1 MFLKTLKIEN
11 GDSLIR
17 EIPFHTGINL
27 IVDDTHT
34 SDKKESGNNVGKT
47 TVLRLIDFCL
57 AGKGENIYKD
67 SEFKYKSNNDIIEKF
82 LKENNIIITLILKED
97 LDITSSKEI
106 TIRRNFLS
114 RKLKI
119 LELDGEEYG
128 NDEFPRKLK
137 EIIFNSLNLKPT
149 FRQIISKNIRDE
161 KNRLQNTVKVLHPT
175 TTMEEYEALYLFWLG
190 IPSDNSDRKQKIL
203 SQIKIEENL
212 QKRLRKESNYSR
224 IEQALIIIN
233 RNISELEEKKNSF
246 NLNENFEKDLEELN
260 VAKKEINKLST
271 QISQLQLRKEL
282 VLESKLELEKEIVE
296 VNTDQIQSLY
306 NEAKVLIPD
315 LQKTFMDTLSF
326 HNKMIQQKLEFILKE
341 LPTIEESIKELKRHL
356 DTFREKEK
364 SYTSVLQKAGALE
377 ELQKII
383 EELNFT
389 YEKRGNLE
397 EQKRMWDSSISTQES
412 LSSELDSIN
421 LGIDSKDEL
430 INERITIFN
439 RYFSDISSRLYNEQF
454 ILSPDKNDRGYELNI
469 SSISGNLGT
478 GKKKGQIAAFD
489 LAYILFAQ
497 EIGIDY
503 LHFIMHDQIENVH
516 DNQITSLLTEIVS
529 GINCQYVLPI
539 LQDKL
544 PSDIEVE
551 QYITLSLSQS
561 DKLFK
566 V

>member
-34 SDKKESGNNVGKT
+34 SDRKESGNNVGKT

-67 SEFKYKSNNDIIEKF
+67 SEFKDKSNNDIIEKF

-119 LELDGEEYG
+119 LEIDGEEYG
-128 NDEFPRKLK
+128 NDEFPKKLK
-137 EIIFNSLNLKPT
+137 EIIFNSRNLKPT
-149 FRQIISKNIRDE
+149 FRQTISKNIRDE

-246 NLNENFEKDLEELN
+246 NLNKNFEKDLEELN
-260 VAKKEINKLST
+260 IAKKEINKLST

-315 LQKTFMDTLSF
+315 LQKTFVDTLSF

-341 LPTIEESIKELKRHL
+341 LPTIEGNIKELKRLL

-383 EELNFT
+383 EELNLT

-397 EQKRMWDSSISTQES
+397 EQKRMWDSSISTQET
-412 LSSELDSIN
+412 LSSELHFIN

-430 INERITIFN
+430 INERITVFN

-529 GINCQYVLPI
+529 GINCQYILPI

>member
-1 MFLKTLKIEN
+1 MFLKILKIEN

-17 EIPFHTGINL
+17 EISFHTGINL

-67 SEFKYKSNNDIIEKF
+67 SEFKDKSNNDIIEKF

-114 RKLKI
+114 RKQKI
-119 LELDGEEYG
+119 IEIDGEEFG
-128 NDEFPRKLK
+128 IDEFPKKLK
-137 EIIFNSLNLKPT
+137 EIIFNSRNLKPT

-315 LQKTFMDTLSF
+315 LQKTFVDTLSF

-341 LPTIEESIKELKRHL
+341 LPTIEENIKELKRLL

-383 EELNFT
+383 EDLNLT

-529 GINCQYVLPI
+529 SINCQYILPI

>member
-67 SEFKYKSNNDIIEKF
+67 SEFKDKSNNDIIEKF
-82 LKENNIIITLILKED
+82 LKENNIIITLILKDD

-119 LELDGEEYG
+119 LEIDGEEYG
-128 NDEFPRKLK
+128 NDEFPKKLK
-137 EIIFNSLNLKPT
+137 GIIFNSRNLKPT

-315 LQKTFMDTLSF
+315 LQKTFVDTLSF

-341 LPTIEESIKELKRHL
+341 LPTIEGNIKELKRLL

-383 EELNFT
+383 EQLNLT

-397 EQKRMWDSSISTQES
+397 EQKRMWDSSISTQET

-439 RYFSDISSRLYNEQF
+439 KYFSDISSRLYNEQF

-489 LAYILFAQ
+489 LAYVLFAQ

-529 GINCQYVLPI
+529 GINCQYILPI
-539 LQDKL
+539 LPDKL

-551 QYITLSLSQS
+551 QYIILSLSQS

>member
-17 EIPFHTGINL
+17 EIPFHIGINL
-27 IVDDTHT
+27 IVDETQT

-67 SEFKYKSNNDIIEKF
+67 SEFKDKSNNDIIEKF

-106 TIRRNFLS
+106 TIRRNFLP

-119 LELDGEEYG
+119 LEIDGEEYG
-128 NDEFPRKLK
+128 NDEFPKKLK
-137 EIIFNSLNLKPT
+137 EVIFNSRNLKPT

-246 NLNENFEKDLEELN
+246 NLNENFEKNLEELN

-315 LQKTFMDTLSF
+315 LQKSFVDTLSF
-326 HNKMIQQKLEFILKE
+326 HNKMVQQKLEFILKE
-341 LPTIEESIKELKRHL
+341 LPEIEENIKELKRL
-356 DTFREKEK
+356 LVTFREKEK
-364 SYTSVLQKAGALE
+364 SYTNILQKAGALE

-383 EELNFT
+383 EELNLT

-397 EQKRMWDSSISTQES
+397 EQKRMWDSSISTQET

-421 LGIDSKDEL
+421 QGIDSKDEL

-454 ILSPDKNDRGYELNI
+454 ILSPDRNDRGYELNI

-544 PSDIEVE
+544 PSNIEVD

>member
-57 AGKGENIYKD
+57 SGKGENIYKD
-67 SEFKYKSNNDIIEKF
+67 SEFKDKSNNDIIEKF

-119 LELDGEEYG
+119 LEIDGEEYG
-128 NDEFPRKLK
+128 NDEFPKKLK
-137 EIIFNSLNLKPT
+137 EIVFNSRNLKPT

-212 QKRLRKESNYSR
+212 QKRLRKESNYAR

-260 VAKKEINKLST
+260 LAKKEINKLST

-315 LQKTFMDTLSF
+315 LQKTFVDTLSF

-341 LPTIEESIKELKRHL
+341 LPTIEENIKELKRLL
-356 DTFREKEK
+356 DTFRKKEK

-383 EELNFT
+383 EELNLT

-397 EQKRMWDSSISTQES
+397 EQKRMWDSSISTQET

-503 LHFIMHDQIENVH
+503 LHFIMHDQIENIH

>member
-1 MFLKTLKIEN
+1 MFLKALKIEN

-17 EIPFHTGINL
+17 EIPFHPGINL
-27 IVDDTHT
+27 IVDETNT
-34 SDKKESGNNVGKT
+34 SDRKESGNNVGKT

-67 SEFKYKSNNDIIEKF
+67 PEFKDKSNNQIVEGF
-82 LKENNIIITLILKED
+82 LKNNNIIITLILKED
-97 LDITSSKEI
+97 LEITLSKEI
-106 TIRRNFLS
+106 TIRRNFLP
-114 RKLKI
+114 RKQKI
-119 LELDGEEYG
+119 QEINGDEYN
-128 NDEFPRKLK
+128 NDEFPKKLK
-137 EIIFNSLNLKPT
+137 ELIFNSSSSKPT

-190 IPSDNSDRKQKIL
+190 IPADNSARKQKIL

-233 RNISELEEKKNSF
+233 RNISELEEKRKSF
-246 NLNENFEKDLEELN
+246 NLNENYENDLNELN
-260 VAKKEINKLST
+260 FSKREINKLST
-271 QISQLQLRKEL
+271 HISQLQLRREL
-282 VLESKLELEKEIVE
+282 ILESKSELENEIVE
-296 VNTDQIQSLY
+296 VNTDQIKLLY
-306 NEAKVLIPD
+306 NEAKALIPN
-315 LQKTFMDTLSF
+315 LQKSFEDTLTF
-326 HNKMIQQKLEFILKE
+326 HNQMIQQKLDFILKE
-341 LPTIEESIKELKRHL
+341 LPALDEDIKELKRL
-356 DTFREKEK
+356 LYTFREIEK
-364 SYTSVLQKAGALE
+364 SYTVKLKKAGALD

-383 EELNFT
+383 EELNLS
-389 YEKRGNLE
+389 YEQRGNLE
-397 EQKRMWDSSISTQES
+397 EQKRMWDTTIFTQRE
-412 LSSELDSIN
+412 LSDELDSIN
-421 LGIDSKDEL
+421 KGIDSKDDL
-430 INERITIFN
+430 IKERITVFN
-439 RYFSDISSRLYNEQF
+439 KYFSAISSRLYNEQF

-497 EIGIDY
+497 EMEIDH

-516 DNQITSLLTEIVS
+516 DNQITSLLTEIIS
-529 GINCQYVLPI
+529 GINCQYILPV

-544 PSDIEVE
+544 PADIDID
-551 QYITLSLSQS
+551 QYKILSLSQS

-566 V
+566 I